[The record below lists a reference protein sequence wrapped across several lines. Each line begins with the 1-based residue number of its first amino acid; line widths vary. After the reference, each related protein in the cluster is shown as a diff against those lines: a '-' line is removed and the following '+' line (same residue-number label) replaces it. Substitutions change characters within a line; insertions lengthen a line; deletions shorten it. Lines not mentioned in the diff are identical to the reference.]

1 MQKSLC
7 SGIRTLDDELRVLEG
22 QLAAAFGL
30 QPEKMSLTALE
41 KLCDADS
48 SWQLRQALNDLA
60 VVQKRVRRLNRVYA
74 GLLSRSRRS
83 INVLI
88 NVMANYMGTYI
99 PPEHL
104 LLRSK
109 VRANCSGGRLAGLL
123 EARDQAIPRPSLIS
137 ITLLRASYT
146 LSTFRTGRD
155 TIWMVSRGAIS
166 SSRWSSRRRDG
177 RPTRLRTWPWLCSPK
192 D

>member
-1 MQKSLC
+1 
-7 SGIRTLDDELRVLEG
+7 LRVLEG

-104 LLRSK
+104 LLRSQGACK
-109 VRANCSGGRLAGLL
+109 LFRGPLGGVVGS
-123 EARDQAIPRPSLIS
+123 ARPGHSLGH
-137 ITLLRASYT
+137 LSY
-146 LSTFRTGRD
+146 R
-155 TIWMVSRGAIS
+155 
-166 SSRWSSRRRDG
+166 
-177 RPTRLRTWPWLCSPK
+177 
-192 D
+192 

>member
-88 NVMANYMGTYI
+88 NVMANYLGTYI

-104 LLRSK
+104 LLRSQGACK
-109 VRANCSGGRLAGLL
+109 LFRGPLGGVVGS
-123 EARDQAIPRPSLIS
+123 ARPGHSLGH
-137 ITLLRASYT
+137 LSY
-146 LSTFRTGRD
+146 R
-155 TIWMVSRGAIS
+155 
-166 SSRWSSRRRDG
+166 
-177 RPTRLRTWPWLCSPK
+177 
-192 D
+192 